1 MSVPTKYTGLLI
13 ASGVHSGDPTKIVLE
28 TLAPFSLAFLSS
40 EINYVRDRFIYTA
53 LVEISPD
60 HTEAL
65 GEDLDRV
72 SSEGAID
79 IAYEFTA
86 FALPQAN
93 QTLTAYEFVATSGS
107 FTPSQLLDIH
117 KVIAGEATVTSHKLE
132 LENSYSLLRYS
143 LLLLETNA
151 ANLASKITELSRS
164 TGIGMTLRGRNASSV
179 GSDVILFDMD
189 STFINEEVID
199 QLADLAGLGEKV
211 AAITERAMQG
221 ELDFATS
228 LKERVKL
235 LAGQPESLLKDVQ
248 ARLSLTSGAADFVV
262 AAQARGAKV
271 GIVSGGFHDVIDQFL
286 EPLHLDLVIANK
298 FEIIDGHFTGEVSGE
313 IVDRSVKART
323 LEEFAAGARR
333 SISVGDGANDIS
345 MIEAAD
351 IGIAFCAK
359 PALVDVADLAINHR
373 DLRALL
379 PLLGF

>member
-143 LLLLETNA
+143 LLLPETNA

-164 TGIGMTLRGRNASSV
+164 TGIGMTLRGRNSSSV

-189 STFINEEVID
+189 STFMNEEAID

-221 ELDFATS
+221 GLDFATS

-248 ARLSLTSGAADFVV
+248 ARLSLTSGATDFVV
-262 AAQARGAKV
+262 AAQTRGTKV

-298 FEIIDGHFTGEVSGE
+298 FEILDGHFTGEVSGE

-351 IGIAFCAK
+351 IGFAFCAK

>member
-1 MSVPTKYTGLLI
+1 VSVPTKYTGLLI

-53 LVEISPD
+53 LVEMSPD

-86 FALPQAN
+86 FALPPAN

-117 KVIAGEATVTSHKLE
+117 EVVAGEATVTSHKLE
-132 LENSYSLLRYS
+132 LENSYTILRYG
-143 LLLLETNA
+143 LLLPETNA

-164 TGIGMTLRGRNASSV
+164 TGIGVTLRSRNSSNV

-235 LAGQPESLLKDVQ
+235 LAGQPESLLKDVL
-248 ARLSLTSGAADFVV
+248 ARLSLTPGAADFVV

-286 EPLHLDLVIANK
+286 EPLHLDLVIANR
-298 FEIIDGHFTGEVSGE
+298 FEIINGHFTGEVIGE
-313 IVDRSVKART
+313 IVDRGVKART

-359 PALVDVADLAINHR
+359 PSLVDVADLALNHR

>member
-117 KVIAGEATVTSHKLE
+117 EVIAGEATVTSHKLE

-164 TGIGMTLRGRNASSV
+164 TGIGMTLRGHNASSV

-351 IGIAFCAK
+351 IGFAFCAK

>member
-117 KVIAGEATVTSHKLE
+117 EVIAGEATVTSHKLE

-164 TGIGMTLRGRNASSV
+164 TGIGMTLRGRNSSSV

-323 LEEFAAGARR
+323 LEEFAAGARQ